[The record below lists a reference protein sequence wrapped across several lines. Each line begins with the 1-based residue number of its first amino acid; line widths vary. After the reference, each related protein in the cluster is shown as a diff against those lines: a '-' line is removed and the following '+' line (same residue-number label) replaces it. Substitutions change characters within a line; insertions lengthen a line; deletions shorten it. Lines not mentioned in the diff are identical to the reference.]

1 MRKKRQSNK
10 QLSIDLMQALGEE
23 TIREAQ
29 NLLPAEAGDLSKY
42 IRVEATEDSFGI
54 DWDEPGAIIA
64 VPEKYMDS
72 ESVLVS
78 QGTNPNTAKPY
89 GYAALTSRHQRT
101 RKGKTFTVRAH
112 TKYYS
117 PGFKPVVGSKSGEW
131 YTASPENNFGLKMA
145 SLRIRRNFLQEA
157 WSKVY
162 NQVDRQTRKVL
173 PKAIKIH
180 DKRQ

>member
-54 DWDEPGAIIA
+54 DWDEPAAIIG

-78 QGTNPNTAKPY
+78 QGTNPNTGGPY
-89 GYAALTSRHQRT
+89 SYRAETSRHQRT
-101 RKGKTFTVRAH
+101 RNGKTFTVRAH
-112 TKYYS
+112 AKHYS

-162 NQVDRQTRKVL
+162 NQLDRQSQQVL
-173 PKAIKIH
+173 PKVIKIH